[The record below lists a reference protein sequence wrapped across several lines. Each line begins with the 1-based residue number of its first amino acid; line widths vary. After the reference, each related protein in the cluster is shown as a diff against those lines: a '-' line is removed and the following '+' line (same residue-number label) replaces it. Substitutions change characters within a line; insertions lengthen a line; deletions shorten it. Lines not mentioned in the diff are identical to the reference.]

1 MVISG
6 WFFCKD
12 EFSNFSNLMKIIYEN
27 TKMNKKYSVQ
37 IHIKTESYS
46 LYVPEINSESKTNFT
61 FFSFSP
67 RGIYSSCRSIND
79 TLQVYLTENFNSCLK

>member
-1 MVISG
+1 
-6 WFFCKD
+6 
-12 EFSNFSNLMKIIYEN
+12 
-27 TKMNKKYSVQ
+27 MNKKYSVQ

-79 TLQVYLTENFNSCLK
+79 TLQVYLQKTSTLVSSKPQYISVYIS

>member
-37 IHIKTESYS
+37 IHIKPESYS
-46 LYVPEINSESKTNFT
+46 LYVPEINSEFKTDLT
-61 FFSFSP
+61 FFLSVPEVSTVLV
-67 RGIYSSCRSIND
+67 D
-79 TLQVYLTENFNSCLK
+79 L